1 VVGDGYPP
9 PPKAPAE
16 NGTLLPSG
24 AEAVTAAVTPAA
36 QTLMIRPIQYS
47 DLPSFERR
55 PIMPLASSV
64 AIPCC
69 SQSSPSGPATIT
81 RPSHGAQERLV
92 PARKG
97 SIPEAPG
104 GEHSS
109 QFGTLLDATPVA
121 LPDDP
126 AGLAEEAARD
136 ALDRDALDG
145 VLALP
150 PPDAAPVGAVPGVG
164 PAAVVPV
171 AVDDVD

>member
-1 VVGDGYPP
+1 MFE
-9 PPKAPAE
+9 ARPA
-16 NGTLLPSG
+16 NFWHRLPF
-24 AEAVTAAVTPAA
+24 
-36 QTLMIRPIQYS
+36 
-47 DLPSFERR
+47 DLIAGRLFDADLNLRAR
-55 PIMPLASSV
+55 
-64 AIPCC
+64 C
-69 SQSSPSGPATIT
+69 SQLSPSAPATIT
-81 RPSHGAQERLV
+81 RPSQGAQERLV

-97 SIPEAPG
+97 SIPEAPE

-126 AGLAEEAARD
+126 AGFAEEGARD

-150 PPDAAPVGAVPGVG
+150 PDAAPVGAVPEVD
-164 PAAVVPV
+164 PATVVPV

>member
-1 VVGDGYPP
+1 MFE
-9 PPKAPAE
+9 ARPA
-16 NGTLLPSG
+16 NFWHRL
-24 AEAVTAAVTPAA
+24 AF
-36 QTLMIRPIQYS
+36 
-47 DLPSFERR
+47 DLSAGRLFDADLNLRAR
-55 PIMPLASSV
+55 
-64 AIPCC
+64 C
-69 SQSSPSGPATIT
+69 SQLSPSAPATIT
-81 RPSHGAQERLV
+81 RPSQGAQERLV

-97 SIPEAPG
+97 SIPEAPE

-136 ALDRDALDG
+136 ALDG

-150 PPDAAPVGAVPGVG
+150 PPDAAPVGVVPGVD
-164 PAAVVPV
+164 PATVVPV

>member
-1 VVGDGYPP
+1 
-9 PPKAPAE
+9 
-16 NGTLLPSG
+16 
-24 AEAVTAAVTPAA
+24 
-36 QTLMIRPIQYS
+36 M
-47 DLPSFERR
+47 
-55 PIMPLASSV
+55 
-64 AIPCC
+64 
-69 SQSSPSGPATIT
+69 
-81 RPSHGAQERLV
+81 V

-97 SIPEAPG
+97 SIPEAPE

-150 PPDAAPVGAVPGVG
+150 PPDAAPVGAVPGVD
-164 PAAVVPV
+164 PATVVPV